1 MVLLDEKDEHSLY
14 KMDIEYGKI
23 VDEWKVHDIIP
34 VVNVVPTSKFAQT
47 TDEKTLIGISHNS
60 LYRID
65 PRLPDFKLVDNE
77 RKQYT
82 TKNHFTCAATDEKG
96 HIALASEKG
105 DVKLFDRLGINAKT
119 NLPNIGDPIIGID
132 VTADGQW
139 VIATCKQYL
148 LLIDT
153 RLKGGDHEVKTGFEK
168 SFPKDKKV
176 TYRRL
181 FLRSLIATHRSFD

>member
-1 MVLLDEKDEHSLY
+1 FFTLQVMLHEGDSSMVLLDEKDEHSLY

-132 VTADGQW
+132 D
-139 VIATCKQYL
+139 
-148 LLIDT
+148 
-153 RLKGGDHEVKTGFEK
+153 
-168 SFPKDKKV
+168 
-176 TYRRL
+176 
-181 FLRSLIATHRSFD
+181 